1 MTLNGSIKQNDMM
14 SGGDTK
20 GGATGSVTRTA
31 LDSAPYVTPS
41 GEQNLSAEE
50 KQPYGVGSMIMM
62 ILLMRKRSELL
73 LI

>member
-1 MTLNGSIKQNDMM
+1 MDLSKKVKLDMTLNGSIKQNDMM

-41 GEQNLSAEE
+41 GEQNLSGRG
-50 KQPYGVGSMIMM
+50 KNTRM
-62 ILLMRKRSELL
+62 ELDQ
-73 LI
+73 